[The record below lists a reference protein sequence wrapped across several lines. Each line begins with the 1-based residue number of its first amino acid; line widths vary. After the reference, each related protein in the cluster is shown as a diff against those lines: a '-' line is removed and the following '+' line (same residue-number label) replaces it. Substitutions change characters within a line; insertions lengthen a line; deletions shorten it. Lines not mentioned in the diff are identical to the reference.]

1 MSWDEIE
8 VPKELREFMP
18 QKAELTSL
26 GQKNGANKQYRFGN
40 LHIREYD
47 DKFLVH
53 TDKIDPRKDP
63 LGHLIH
69 DAPEV
74 LVGLACAAFGGS
86 KVASSILKNT
96 NSKNS
101 ALLGLV
107 ASILAGYLGYSV
119 AKKIKNSQ
127 RWLVIS
133 TFRTITVVI
142 KLIPLLL
149 ALRKDRRDWVK
160 SEGKGVDE
168 EKYRKNA
175 KKVLNTFI
183 SLGPVYI
190 KLGQW
195 LSSRADILPQ
205 PYMEELAKLQDQVPA
220 APFEDVKPII
230 EKDLGPIEKKFDS
243 IDHNA
248 LSGASLGQ
256 VYRATV
262 GNQQVVVKV
271 KRPGIEKIVEED
283 LKILKK
289 ILPTALKFVDPNLRF
304 SAKAM
309 LAQFIETIHEEMN
322 YTMES
327 SNLKSIKENLEEYGN
342 VVVPSVYDELSSEN
356 VLTMEYIPGI
366 KITNIEALDEK
377 GIDREK
383 LVIDV
388 HKIFFTMLL
397 RDTIF
402 HADPHPGNISV
413 TDDGKLILY
422 DYGMVGR
429 LDEETRMRLVR
440 LYLALVE
447 KDPPRTVN
455 AMDQLGMLIPDFN
468 RSAIEKAIELTVR
481 AMHGKKPSEMEVE
494 ALMEIANKTMSR
506 FPFTLPKN
514 LALYIRMATIVEG
527 IYKTHKVDFKFVKVL
542 KKILEEENLI
552 KDAYIEEL
560 KYSIERFAKSLD
572 ATITIAPELKK
583 FIDENRSLQLLSSK
597 PISNVLLSG
606 SILSSAI
613 FIGSAFLYNTNET
626 VSIAGMLGS
635 LVLMGIFVI
644 FRKR

>member
-1 MSWDEIE
+1 
-8 VPKELREFMP
+8 
-18 QKAELTSL
+18 
-26 GQKNGANKQYRFGN
+26 
-40 LHIREYD
+40 
-47 DKFLVH
+47 
-53 TDKIDPRKDP
+53 
-63 LGHLIH
+63 
-69 DAPEV
+69 
-74 LVGLACAAFGGS
+74 
-86 KVASSILKNT
+86 
-96 NSKNS
+96 
-101 ALLGLV
+101 
-107 ASILAGYLGYSV
+107 
-119 AKKIKNSQ
+119 
-127 RWLVIS
+127 
-133 TFRTITVVI
+133 
-142 KLIPLLL
+142 
-149 ALRKDRRDWVK
+149 
-160 SEGKGVDE
+160 
-168 EKYRKNA
+168 
-175 KKVLNTFI
+175 
-183 SLGPVYI
+183 
-190 KLGQW
+190 
-195 LSSRADILPQ
+195 
-205 PYMEELAKLQDQVPA
+205 MEELAKLQDQVPA

-256 VYRATV
+256 VYRATI

>member
-1 MSWDEIE
+1 MST
-8 VPKELREFMP
+8 LR
-18 QKAELTSL
+18 
-26 GQKNGANKQYRFGN
+26 
-40 LHIREYD
+40 I
-47 DKFLVH
+47 
-53 TDKIDPRKDP
+53 I
-63 LGHLIH
+63 
-69 DAPEV
+69 
-74 LVGLACAAFGGS
+74 
-86 KVASSILKNT
+86 KVI
-96 NSKNS
+96 
-101 ALLGLV
+101 
-107 ASILAGYLGYSV
+107 
-119 AKKIKNSQ
+119 
-127 RWLVIS
+127 
-133 TFRTITVVI
+133 I

-149 ALRKDRRDWVK
+149 ALRKDRREWAK
-160 SEGKGVDE
+160 SEGKGIDE

-175 KKVLNTFI
+175 KKVLNAFI

-220 APFEDVKPII
+220 APFESVKPII
-230 EKDLGPIEKKFDS
+230 EKDLGPIEQKFDL
-243 IDHNA
+243 IDQNA

-256 VYRATV
+256 VYLAKI
-262 GNQQVVVKV
+262 GNQQVVIKV

-289 ILPTALKFVDPNLRF
+289 ILPTALKYVDPNLRF

-322 YTMES
+322 YTIES
-327 SNLKSIKENLEEYGN
+327 SNLKSIKENLEGYRN
-342 VVVPSVYDELSSEN
+342 VIIPSVYDDYSSEN

-366 KITNIEALDEK
+366 KITNVEDLDKK
-377 GIDREK
+377 GIDRQK
-383 LVIDV
+383 IVIDV

-397 RDTIF
+397 RHAIF

-429 LDEETRMRLVR
+429 LDNETRMRLVR

-447 KDPPRTVN
+447 KDPSRTVN

-514 LALYIRMATIVEG
+514 LALYMRMATIVEG

-542 KKILEEENLI
+542 KNILEEEHLI

-560 KYSIERFAKSLD
+560 KYSFEKFAKSLE

-583 FIDENRSLQLLSSK
+583 FIDENRSLQLLSAK
-597 PISNVLLSG
+597 PKSNVLLSG

-613 FIGSAFLYNTNET
+613 FVGSAFLYNTNET
-626 VSIAGMLGS
+626 ASIVGIIGS
-635 LVLMGIFVI
+635 LVLMGIFTI
-644 FRKR
+644 FRNR